1 MLADMSGANLIP
13 LGVRAGG
20 GGGGFG
26 RDAELLSLLKGAGR
40 GLDRSKKGKK
50 SSKRCTI

>member
-1 MLADMSGANLIP
+1 MVLTSGAADAMSGANLIP
-13 LGVRAGG
+13 LGVRAGGSG

-40 GLDRSKKGKK
+40 GLDRSKKGK
-50 SSKRCTI
+50 